1 MVAKSIVD
9 IEVRG
14 DQFKAFYELFNKYQK
29 QLEDMPD
36 DWKKVVDV
44 IDDAGSGMEDFSKS
58 SHSSKEFLMIAAIQA
73 DAIARAM
80 QRATGVQEKFN
91 TKAKDGAI
99 QMTRM
104 QKASAAMH
112 KSILSMSTI
121 LLKLGTVGASAIGS
135 AAGAVYGSTSMI
147 AGQNLQA
154 RGLGLKIG
162 QTQAFEANFEK
173 FGLDASDLGNIANIQ
188 GDPTKWRALIA
199 AGLTPQQIQNEDAEQ
214 LTYDF
219 ARAAASKYRGW
230 KNSGQPSGSMANAYG
245 FTDFF
250 SIQKLNQMQ
259 SRPDQEWMDAQQKEI
274 IAARKAEVDQ
284 GTADK
289 ASDVKAAIR
298 SDWAQVINT
307 FNDGLAKAGPDLVI
321 LADAAT
327 KAATAFS
334 HFLGKEVAPVI
345 HEVLTGEPTPKGSKN
360 YTKLDKL
367 VDWAHGTK
375 VGQWIDQ
382 NLLGSGA
389 SSGISDRLRDAAQI
403 FRDKVSSL
411 RGNGVNLEGIGS
423 LSGLPAGL
431 LSSQAYIE
439 SHLNPKAISP
449 RGAKGLM
456 QLMDATA
463 RQYGVTDPF
472 DPVQSAMAGAQ
483 YDAFLLKRY
492 SGDVRKML
500 AAYNWGMGHMDKSI
514 KAHGDQWESYA
525 PRETKDYV
533 AKIIRLM
540 SRQQGVN
547 INITNSTAARV
558 AVSTNAAPH

>member
-1 MVAKSIVD
+1 MAVKSIVD

-29 QLEDMPD
+29 QLEEMPD
-36 DWKKVVDV
+36 DWKKVVDT
-44 IDDAGSGMEDFSKS
+44 IEDAGTGMEDFSKS

-73 DAIARAM
+73 EAISKSM
-80 QRATGVQEKFN
+80 QRAIGVQDKFN

-112 KSILSMSTI
+112 KSISSMSTI
-121 LLKLGTVGASAIGS
+121 LLKLGTVGVGGISSAV
-135 AAGAVYGSTSMI
+135 GAVYGSTSML

-173 FGLDASDLGNIANIQ
+173 FGLSASDLGNIANIQ

-230 KNSGQPSGSMANAYG
+230 KNSGQPAGSMANAYG

-250 SIQKLNQMQ
+250 SIQQLNQMQ
-259 SRPDQEWMDAQQKEI
+259 SRPDHEWIDAQQKEL
-274 IAARKAEVDQ
+274 IAAQKAAVDQ
-284 GTADK
+284 DTADK
-289 ASDVKAAIR
+289 ASDVKA
-298 SDWAQVINT
+298 SLKSNWAQVVNT
-307 FNDGLAKAGPDLVI
+307 FNDQLAQASPELKKMGDAAAAAAVHLLKVAGPEAKSMLHALEGPPI
-321 LADAAT
+321 SREQAAKSGT
-327 KAATAFS
+327 VAGAMAR
-334 HFLGKEVAPVI
+334 LG
-345 HEVLTGEPTPKGSKN
+345 
-360 YTKLDKL
+360 Y
-367 VDWAHGTK
+367 
-375 VGQWIDQ
+375 
-382 NLLGSGA
+382 
-389 SSGISDRLRDAAQI
+389 RLRDAAHM

-411 RGNGVNLEGIGS
+411 SGSGINLEGIGS
-423 LSGLPAGL
+423 LSGLPTGL
-431 LSSQAYIE
+431 LSAQAYTE
-439 SHLNPKAISP
+439 SRLNPKAVSP
-449 RGAKGLM
+449 AGAKGLM
-456 QLMDATA
+456 QLMDPTA

-472 DPVQSAMAGAQ
+472 DPLQSAMGGAR

-492 SGDVRKML
+492 GGDVRKAL
-500 AAYNWGMGHMDKSI
+500 AAYNWGMGNKDHPRLDAAI
-514 KAHGDQWESYA
+514 AAHGSDWERYA
-525 PRETKDYV
+525 PRETQTYI
-533 AKIIRLM
+533 AKILSLM
-540 SRQQGVN
+540 SQRQGVN